1 MINHMIILLTFSVGQ
16 CAWLIWILDP
26 LLASDKD
33 LDHKTRN
40 KMPGKNIGASLA
52 RLLSSNSS
60 SSISFPSKE
69 THSSVLTRVIWQV
82 DKTNTIF

>member
-1 MINHMIILLTFSVGQ
+1 MGMVDMDTRPP
-16 CAWLIWILDP
+16 A
-26 LLASDKD
+26 DKD
-33 LDHKTRN
+33 LDHKTSN
-40 KMPGKNIGASLA
+40 KMPGKNIGTSLA

-69 THSSVLTRVIWQV
+69 AHSSVLTRVIWQV

>member
-16 CAWLIWILDP
+16 WAWLIWILDP
-26 LLASDKD
+26 LLPFDKD
-33 LDHKTRN
+33 LDHKKSN

-52 RLLSSNSS
+52 RLLSSSSSS

-69 THSSVLTRVIWQV
+69 AHSSVLTRVIWQV
-82 DKTNTIF
+82 D